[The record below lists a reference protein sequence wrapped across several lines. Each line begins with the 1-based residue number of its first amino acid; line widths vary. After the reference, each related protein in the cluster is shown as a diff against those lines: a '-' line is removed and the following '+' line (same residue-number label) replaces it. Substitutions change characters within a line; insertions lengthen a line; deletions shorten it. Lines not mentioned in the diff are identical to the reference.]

1 MPICTK
7 SCNTCTE
14 LNCLWRGYSVE
25 WRYRENEADRDIAE
39 GRVSGPFTIDEL
51 LVELRKED

>member
-1 MPICTK
+1 
-7 SCNTCTE
+7 
-14 LNCLWRGYSVE
+14 VE